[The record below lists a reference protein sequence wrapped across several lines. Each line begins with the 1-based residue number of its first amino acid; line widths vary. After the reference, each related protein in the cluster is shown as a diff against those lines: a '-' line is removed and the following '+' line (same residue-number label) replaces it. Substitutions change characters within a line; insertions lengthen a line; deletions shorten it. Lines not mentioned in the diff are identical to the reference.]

1 MQYDVFISYS
11 RKDYVDESGNV
22 IKGSIVEKIKNLLK
36 DNGISYWFDED
47 GINSGD
53 EFAHLIANS
62 IKNSK
67 VLIFVSSENSN
78 KSEWTRKEIATA
90 ISYKKKIIPF
100 KYDDAPYDDSINF
113 YISDFDY
120 IAYNNEEKSFKRLV
134 SSIKQYLEHEAVA
147 ANRQKIEKLETEQKV
162 LEEKCNETVDKINN
176 IEKEICKLDKNRKE
190 RLLEHLSYEKKDEA
204 ANLQA
209 RPYKKNGWLIAV
221 MLLVLAYAV
230 IISVM
235 NFGNGAAE
243 EEIQTVVEK
252 VEPVVT
258 LPEEKKVEAKP
269 VKKEL
274 KDITVKV
281 NGVSFDM
288 IAVKGN
294 GKIGDFLIGKF
305 EVTQG
310 LWKAVMG
317 NTISQQRDKLDPS
330 FKLRGEGDNMPMYY
344 INWNDCQ
351 EFVKNLNSL
360 TGKKFRMPSEA
371 EWEYA
376 ANGGV
381 KGGVVPQGWNENN
394 SKGVTHLVGGKEP
407 NALGLYDM
415 SGNVSEWCKDKKGY
429 EHVVKGGGWASSTE
443 NCKVTSRSYLDE
455 MIRSDETGLRL
466 VMD

>member
-11 RKDYVDESGNV
+11 RKDYVDESGDV
-22 IKGSIVEKIKNLLK
+22 IKGNIIEKIKNLLK
-36 DNGISYWFDED
+36 DNGISFWIDED

-67 VLIFVSSENSN
+67 ILIFVSSENSN

-100 KYDDAPYDDSINF
+100 KCDDAPYDDSINF

-120 IAYNNEEKSFKRLV
+120 IAYHNEEKSFKRLV
-134 SSIKQYLEHEAVA
+134 SSIKQHLDHEAVEV
-147 ANRQKIEKLETEQKV
+147 NKQKIEKFEAEQKV
-162 LEEKCNETVDKINN
+162 LEEKCNDTIDKINN

-190 RLLEHLSYEKKDEA
+190 RLLEHLSYEINDVT
-204 ANLQA
+204 ANMQA
-209 RPYKKNGWLIAV
+209 KPYKKNGWIYVVL
-221 MLLVLAYAV
+221 LLVLAYAV
-230 IISVM
+230 IVSVM
-235 NFGNGAAE
+235 RFGNGATE
-243 EEIQTVVEK
+243 EEMHTVVEE

-258 LPEEKKVEAKP
+258 QPEEKKTETKP
-269 VKKEL
+269 IKKEL
-274 KDITVKV
+274 KNITVKV
-281 NGVSFDM
+281 NGVSLDM

-294 GKIGDFLIGKF
+294 EKISDFLIGKF

-317 NTISQQRDKLDPS
+317 TTISQQRDKIDTS

-351 EFVKNLNSL
+351 DFIKKLNSM

-376 ANGGV
+376 AKGGV
-381 KGGVVPQGWNENN
+381 KGGVAVQGWYEDN
-394 SKGVTHLVGGKEP
+394 SNGGTHLVGSREP
-407 NALGLYDM
+407 NVLGLYDM
-415 SGNVSEWCKDKKGY
+415 IGNVSEWCRDKKGY
-429 EHVVKGGGWASSTE
+429 EHVVKGGCWASSIE
-443 NCKVTSRSYLDE
+443 YCKVTSRSYLDE
-455 MIRSDETGLRL
+455 MIRNDETGLRL

>member
-1 MQYDVFISYS
+1 M
-11 RKDYVDESGNV
+11 
-22 IKGSIVEKIKNLLK
+22 
-36 DNGISYWFDED
+36 
-47 GINSGD
+47 
-53 EFAHLIANS
+53 
-62 IKNSK
+62 
-67 VLIFVSSENSN
+67 
-78 KSEWTRKEIATA
+78 
-90 ISYKKKIIPF
+90 
-100 KYDDAPYDDSINF
+100 
-113 YISDFDY
+113 
-120 IAYNNEEKSFKRLV
+120 

-147 ANRQKIEKLETEQKV
+147 VNRQKIEKLEAEQNA
-162 LEEKCNETVDKINN
+162 LEEKCNETVDKINS

-209 RPYKKNGWLIAV
+209 RPYKKNGWLIAA

-258 LPEEKKVEAKP
+258 QPEEKKVEAKP

-376 ANGGV
+376 AKGGV